1 MRLLATL
8 LCLLLALPAAAL
20 PAIGRKGMVST
31 AHPAAS
37 AAGVEVLR
45 AGGNAVDAAVASA
58 FALAVVEPYSS
69 GIGGGGFALVRF
81 GDELAFVDFR
91 ETAPAA
97 ATRDM
102 FLRDGKPAPELSR
115 DGPLSAAVPGA
126 VAGYLE
132 LHERWG
138 KLKRAAVLAPAIRLA
153 EQGFPVSDRYQD
165 YVRWRLD
172 VLRADPEA
180 ARIFLV
186 PGKDGPEVP
195 PLGHLIVQG
204 DLARTLRA
212 VAQRGRAGFYEGEV
226 AQKLA
231 ADMKARGGL
240 ITLED
245 LRGYQVVDRDPLV
258 GSYRGHAIATAPPP
272 SAGGQVLLTVLNVL
286 ETLPRDTPWR
296 DPAAMHLYV
305 ETLKRAYADRALVG
319 DPGFVD
325 VPVAPLVAKDR
336 AKKLVE
342 RIGNRA
348 TPALEIPPAQDTA
361 VASAGPRAVG
371 GGGMDTT
378 HLSTVDAQ
386 GNAVSMTTTVNYG
399 FGAGIVAKGTG
410 VLWNDEMDDFSIA
423 VGVPN
428 VYGVVGSEAN
438 AVAPGKRPVSSMA
451 PTIVFAGDSVK
462 SPVRMV
468 VGSPG
473 GSRIPTIVLQA
484 IHNHLAYGADVEQ
497 AIALGRVHHQH
508 LPDVTAVEPFALDST
523 TVNLLRLRGQTVEQQ
538 KTWGNATAI
547 AIDPETGVR
556 TGAADP
562 RGIGVAVA
570 E

>member
-8 LCLLLALPAAAL
+8 LCLFLALPAGAL
-20 PAIGRKGMVST
+20 PAIGRKGMVAT

-37 AAGVEVLR
+37 AAGVEMLR
-45 AGGNAVDAAVASA
+45 QGGNAVDAAVASA

-81 GDELAFVDFR
+81 GDELAFLDFR

-102 FLRDGKPAPELSR
+102 FLRDGKPAPEISR
-115 DGPLSAAVPGA
+115 DGPLAAGVPGA

-153 EQGFPVSDRYQD
+153 EQGFPVSDRYQE
-165 YVRWRLD
+165 YARWRLG

-186 PGKDGPEVP
+186 PGADGPEVP
-195 PLGHLIVQG
+195 PIGHRIVQP

-212 VAQRGRAGFYEGEV
+212 IAKSGAAGFYRGEV
-226 AQKLA
+226 ARKLA

-240 ITLED
+240 VTLAD
-245 LRGYQVVDRDPLV
+245 LSSYEVVDRTPLV

-272 SAGGQVLLTVLNVL
+272 SAGGSVLLTVLNVL
-286 ETLPRDTPWR
+286 ETLPKDTPWR
-296 DPAAMHLYV
+296 DPAALHLYV
-305 ETLKRAYADRALVG
+305 EALKRAYADRALFG
-319 DPGFVD
+319 DPRFVD
-325 VPVAPLVAKDR
+325 VPVQPLVAKDR
-336 AKKLVE
+336 ARRLVA

-348 TPALEIPPAQDTA
+348 TPALDVPPAQDTA
-361 VASAGPRAVG
+361 VQAEPREVSPSTG
-371 GGGMDTT
+371 TDTT
-378 HLSTVDAQ
+378 HLSAVDAQ

-423 VGVPN
+423 PGVPN

-438 AVAPGKRPVSSMA
+438 AVAPGKRPVSSMV
-451 PTIVFAGDSVK
+451 PTIVFAGDSVQ
-462 SPVRMV
+462 SPVRLV
-468 VGSPG
+468 VGAPG
-473 GSRIPTIVLQA
+473 GPRIPTTVLQV

-497 AIALGRVHHQH
+497 AVAFGRVHHQH
-508 LPDVTAVEPFALDST
+508 LPDVTLVEPFALDAT
-523 TVNLLRLRGQTVEQQ
+523 TANLLRLRGHVIEEAVR
-538 KTWGNATAI
+538 WGNATAI
-547 AIDPETGVR
+547 AVDPETGVR

-562 RGIGVAVA
+562 RGIGVALA